1 VDSKAFDQL
10 VARLET
16 MAERAPLT
24 YKTRVGLLAVLGYA
38 YIFGILA
45 ALLAILGLLALAAST
60 GKHLFVIIKIGL
72 PLLLLAAVI
81 LRALWVRLDEPT
93 GRLLT
98 PRDAPQ
104 LFAVLAKMRH
114 RLRGPRIHGVL
125 LTDDYNASVVQTPR
139 LGLFGWQKNHL
150 ILGLPLMQALSP
162 EQFCAVLAHEYGH
175 LAGAHSRFASWIYR
189 IRKSWHQL
197 MEALD
202 NEGRASFLFK
212 KFFDWYS
219 PYFAAYSFVLAR
231 ANEYQADDAAKA
243 LVGARHAA
251 DALIN
256 LSLKDTLLHD
266 RFWPDVHAKADLTPA
281 PAFSPFTQMAGVLR
295 EPVDVEEQRQWLK
308 SALARKTDSDD
319 THPSLTDRLRAL
331 GQPPRI
337 PEPASVSAAQHFF
350 GNKEKTLAEE
360 LDRGW
365 RKRIEP
371 SWRERFEHVQK
382 GKAEI
387 ARLRAKA
394 GQGELPLQEA
404 WELAS
409 WSEEIEGG
417 AAALPLYRAVL
428 ARAPDDATPHFAVG
442 RLLLTSG
449 DEAGIAHMEK
459 AMTLDQG
466 YTLRASEWIA
476 DFLYRRGREKDAQ
489 PYIER
494 ARTAKKIAAAAEE
507 ERAALTPL
515 DRFNAHGLSDEALA
529 ALRESLAEQP
539 RIAKAWLARKI
550 LKHHPDENPVF
561 GLAVQTVFWYP
572 GGKKYVAKLCEELV
586 GVGTMYIVVVNAYDE
601 DVYRKVGKRIKNTRG
616 TLIYRR

>member
-1 VDSKAFDQL
+1 MDSTTFDQL
-10 VARLET
+10 VERLET
-16 MAERAPLT
+16 TAERSPLA

-45 ALLAILGLLALAAST
+45 ALLAILGLLGLAAST
-60 GKHLFVIIKIGL
+60 GKYLFVIAKIGL
-72 PLLLLAAVI
+72 PLLILAAVI
-81 LRALWVRLDEPT
+81 LRALWVRLDEPA

-104 LFAVLAKMRH
+104 LFAVLAEMRR

-175 LAGAHSRFASWIYR
+175 LAGAHSRFSIWIYR

-202 NEGRASFLFK
+202 REGRASFLFK
-212 KFFDWYS
+212 KFFDWYP

-231 ANEYQADDAAKA
+231 ANEYQADDTAKE

-256 LSLKDTLLHD
+256 LSLKGTLLHD
-266 RFWPDVHAKADLTPA
+266 RFWPDLHAKADLTPA
-281 PAFSPFTQMAGVLR
+281 PAFSPFAQMAGALR

-308 SALARKTDSDD
+308 SALARKTGSDD

-337 PEPASVSAAQHFF
+337 PEPAAISAAQRYF
-350 GNKEKTLAEE
+350 GDKEQALAED
-360 LDRGW
+360 LDRDW
-365 RKRIEP
+365 RERIEP

-387 ARLRAKA
+387 ARLSEKA
-394 GQGELPLQEA
+394 EQGELPLQEV
-404 WELAS
+404 WDLAY
-409 WSEEIEGG
+409 WTEQIETGV
-417 AAALPLYRAVL
+417 AALPLYQAVL
-428 ARAPDDATPHFAVG
+428 ARAPDDATPNFAVG
-442 RLLLTSG
+442 RLLLASG

-459 AMTLDQG
+459 AMTLDPG

-476 DFLYRRGREKDAQ
+476 DFLYRRGREDDAQ

-494 ARTAKKIAAAAEE
+494 ARTAKKIVAEAEE
-507 ERAALTPL
+507 ERAALTTA
-515 DRFNAHGLSDEALA
+515 DRFEAHGLSDEVLNEV
-529 ALRESLAEQP
+529 RKSLAKQP
-539 RIAKAWLARKI
+539 RIAKAWLARKA

-561 GLAVQTVFWYP
+561 GLAVRTVFWYP
-572 GGKKYVAKLCEELV
+572 GGKKYVSKLCKEVV
-586 GVGTMYIVVVNAYDE
+586 GVGTMYIVVVNAFDE
-601 DVYRKVGKRIKNTRG
+601 DAYRKMGKKIKKTPG
-616 TLIYRR
+616 ALIYRR

>member
-1 VDSKAFDQL
+1 MDRKTFDQL
-10 VARLET
+10 VARLEVA
-16 MAERAPLT
+16 AERAPLA
-24 YKTRVGLLAVLGYA
+24 YKIRVGLLALLGYG
-38 YIFGILA
+38 YIFSILA
-45 ALLAILGLLALAAST
+45 VLLAILGLLGLAAST
-60 GKHLFVIIKIGL
+60 GKHLVLIGKIGL
-72 PLLLLAAVI
+72 PLLILAAVI
-81 LRALWVRLDEPT
+81 VRALWVRLDEPI
-93 GRLLT
+93 GRRLT
-98 PRDAPQ
+98 PRDAPE
-104 LFAVLAKMRH
+104 LFAVLAEMRR

-162 EQFCAVLAHEYGH
+162 EQFRAVLAHEYGH
-175 LAGAHSRFASWIYR
+175 LAGAHSRFSSWIYR

-202 NEGRASFLFK
+202 KEGRASFLFK

-256 LSLKDTLLHD
+256 LSLKGTLLYD
-266 RFWPDVHAKADLTPA
+266 RFWPDVHAKADHTPA
-281 PAFSPFTQMAGVLR
+281 PAFSPFVQMAGALR

-308 SALARKTDSDD
+308 SALERKTGSDD
-319 THPSLTDRLRAL
+319 THPCLTDRLRAL

-337 PEPASVSAAQHFF
+337 PEPAPLSAAQRYFSD
-350 GNKEKTLAEE
+350 KERALAEE

-365 RKRIEP
+365 RERIEP
-371 SWRERFEHVQK
+371 SWRERFEHAQQ

-387 ARLRAKA
+387 ARLNEKA
-394 GQGELPLQEA
+394 AQGELELQEA
-404 WELAS
+404 WDLAY
-409 WSEEIEGG
+409 WTEQIEG
-417 AAALPLYRAVL
+417 AAASLPLYQAVL
-428 ARAPDDATPHFAVG
+428 ARAPEDATPHFAVG
-442 RLLLTSG
+442 RLLLSSG
-449 DEAGIAHMEK
+449 DEAGTAHMEK
-459 AMTLDQG
+459 AMTLDPG

-476 DFLYRRGREKDAQ
+476 DFLYRRGREEDAQ

-494 ARTAKKIAAAAEE
+494 ARAAKKIAAEAEE
-507 ERAALTPL
+507 ERAALTAA
-515 DRFNAHGLSDEALA
+515 DRFEAHGLSDDVLTE
-529 ALRESLAEQP
+529 LRESLAKQP
-539 RIAKAWLARKI
+539 RIAKAWLARKV

-561 GLAVQTVFWYP
+561 GLAVQTAFWYP

-586 GVGTMYIVVVNAYDE
+586 GVGTMYIVVVNAFDE
-601 DVYRKVGKRIKNTRG
+601 EAYRKIGKLIKKTPG